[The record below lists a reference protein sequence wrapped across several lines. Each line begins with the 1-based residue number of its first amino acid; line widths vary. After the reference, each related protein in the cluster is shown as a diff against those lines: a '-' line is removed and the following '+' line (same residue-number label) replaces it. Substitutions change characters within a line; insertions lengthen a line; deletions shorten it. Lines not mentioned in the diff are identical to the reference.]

1 MSFITWSRPRLHV
14 TGLINFWTDFFFC
27 LCSPFT
33 LNRLNS
39 VTNSNFYPRPFKV
52 LPGSALCWPFKQKWV
67 TRLLAFT
74 AQTVQKLACHGSGV
88 YTSPRKSGTVPV
100 NLIRSKSCTLCRS
113 KTCTVPRVPRNRK
126 ADSGK
131 FLSVQKFV
139 RICVNG
145 VWYITISTLKL
156 FCACRLREKWRHEG
170 HTRYSLSYHLT
181 LTGFT
186 GCS

>member
-14 TGLINFWTDFFFC
+14 TGLINFWTDFYFC

-39 VTNSNFYPRPFKV
+39 VTNSNFYTRPFKV
-52 LPGSALCWPFKQKWV
+52 LPGSVTV
-67 TRLLAFT
+67 TRLQAFT

-113 KTCTVPRVPRNRK
+113 NTCTVPRVPCNRK
-126 ADSGK
+126 VDSGK

-145 VWYITISTLKL
+145 VWDITISTLKL
-156 FCACRLREKWRHEG
+156 FCACRLGKKWRHEG
-170 HTRYSLSYHLT
+170 HTRYSLSYHLS